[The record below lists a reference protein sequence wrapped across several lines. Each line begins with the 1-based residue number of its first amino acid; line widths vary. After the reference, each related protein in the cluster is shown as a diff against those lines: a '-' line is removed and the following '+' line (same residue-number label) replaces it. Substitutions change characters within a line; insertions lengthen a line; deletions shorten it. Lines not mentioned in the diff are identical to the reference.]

1 MKPKTAPVSRVRL
14 SKLFEQKLQE
24 RSAVLYTRELE
35 KWNSRP
41 LRRGALP

>member
-1 MKPKTAPVSRVRL
+1 MKSKPVPVSRVRL

-35 KWNSRP
+35 KWNRRP
-41 LRRGALP
+41 LRGSLP

>member
-1 MKPKTAPVSRVRL
+1 MKPKTITSARVRL

-35 KWNSRP
+35 RWNKRP
-41 LRRGALP
+41 LR